1 MSDPKSTSS
10 PSTAKSR
17 STSAKGV
24 NKSEEIRKLATA
36 MKAKGEKPR
45 PVTIVATLKKQG
57 IVVSSPQVSIVLK
70 KMGFRPRRR
79 RSSKAGVEGA
89 VRRASTVKLGKI
101 SVEDLVAAQKMAG
114 AFGTPDKAI
123 AALEALK
130 RFFT

>member
-1 MSDPKSTSS
+1 MSDSKSTSS
-10 PSTAKSR
+10 PSTAKTR
-17 STSAKGV
+17 PTSAKGV

-79 RSSKAGVEGA
+79 RSSKSGVEGA

>member
-10 PSTAKSR
+10 SSTAKSR
-17 STSAKGV
+17 STSSKGV

-79 RSSKAGVEGA
+79 RSSKAGVAGA
-89 VRRASTVKLGKI
+89 VRRASTVKLGTI